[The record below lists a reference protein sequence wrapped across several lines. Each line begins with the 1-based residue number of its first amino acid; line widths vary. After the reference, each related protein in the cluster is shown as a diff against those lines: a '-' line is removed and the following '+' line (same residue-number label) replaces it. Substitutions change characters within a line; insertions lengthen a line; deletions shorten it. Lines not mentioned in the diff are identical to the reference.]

1 MKTWTPAQY
10 EAKRANDYTCA
21 YGGYTDRGGCGLHF
35 CVLLLKIF
43 GAACSALHTACRLLH
58 PILFAVGTVSLGYSY
73 TLLQRGTTLRG
84 DADARAATEARSVI
98 LDAERDQSGKGAR
111 DRPRNEA
118 SP

>member
-1 MKTWTPAQY
+1 ILKT
-10 EAKRANDYTCA
+10 
-21 YGGYTDRGGCGLHF
+21 
-35 CVLLLKIF
+35 F
-43 GAACSALHTACRLLH
+43 GAASSHGVSVSGVGIRYTVICQLRLLH
-58 PILFAVGTVSLGYSY
+58 PILFSVGTVSLGYSY